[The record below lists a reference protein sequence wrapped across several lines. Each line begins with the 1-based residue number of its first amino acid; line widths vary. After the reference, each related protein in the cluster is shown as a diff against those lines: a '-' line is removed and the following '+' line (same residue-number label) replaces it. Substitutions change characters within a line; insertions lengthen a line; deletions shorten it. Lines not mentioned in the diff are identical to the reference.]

1 MAITIRD
8 VRAICTAPAGINLIV
23 VKVETS
29 EPGLYGLGCSTFAYR
44 HKAVACLIDDY
55 LKPLLVGRD
64 VSRIEDI
71 WQTMN
76 HNAYWRNGPVENNAI
91 SGVDMAL
98 WDIKGKMANMPVYDL
113 LGGKCREAAAVYRH
127 ADAPTLEGLADKVRA
142 YMADGL
148 RHIRVQWGGYGGKP
162 VREFAPVPNTQPALL
177 SGAYGG
183 KEVREFAPVDM
194 QDGVYYDPD
203 GYVRS
208 TVTLFEYLRKELGYE
223 IELLHDV
230 HERIAPSEAVRLA
243 KALEPYRLFF
253 LEDILSPEQGE
264 WFRQVRGQCAIP
276 LAQGELFNNPHEW
289 ERLIADRL
297 IDFIRVHISQ
307 IGGITPA
314 RKLAAQCEAYGIRT
328 AWHGPGDVSPV
339 GHAANV
345 HLDLACPNFGIQ
357 EWSGI
362 SDILMEVFPGSPE
375 LKGGYVYL
383 NGKPGLG
390 IDIDEK
396 LAAKFPCDGGV
407 TRWTQTRLPDGT
419 AHQP

>member
-1 MAITIRD
+1 MAVTIRD

-29 EPGLYGLGCSTFAYR
+29 EPGLYGLGCATFAYR
-44 HKAVACLIDDY
+44 HKAVACLVDDY

-64 VSRIEDI
+64 VARIEDL

-76 HNAYWRNGPVENNAI
+76 HNAYWRNGPVENNAV

-98 WDIKGKMANMPVYDL
+98 WDIKGKMAGMPVYDL

-127 ADAPTLEGLADKVRA
+127 ADGPTLEALTEKVRA
-142 YMADGL
+142 FMAEGL
-148 RHIRVQWGGYGGKP
+148 RHIRVQWGGYGGKS
-162 VREFAPVPNTQPALL
+162 VRDFAP
-177 SGAYGG
+177 SGS
-183 KEVREFAPVDM
+183 EE
-194 QDGVYYDPD
+194 GVYYDPD

-208 TVTLFEYLRKELGYE
+208 VTTMFAHLRKELGYD

-230 HERIAPSEAVRLA
+230 HERIAPSESIRLA

-264 WFRQVRGQCAIP
+264 WFRQVRAQSAIP
-276 LAQGELFNNPHEW
+276 IAQGELFNNPHEW

-314 RKLAAQCEAYGIRT
+314 RKLATLCEAFGIRT

-339 GHAANV
+339 GHAANI

-362 SDILMEVFPGSPE
+362 SDVLTEVFPGSPE
-375 LKGGYVYL
+375 LRGGYVYL

-407 TRWTQTRLPDGT
+407 TVWTQTRLPDGT

>member
-29 EPGLYGLGCSTFAYR
+29 EPGLYGLGCATFAYR
-44 HKAVACLIDDY
+44 HKAVALMVDEY
-55 LKPLLVGRD
+55 LKPLLVGRE
-64 VSRIEDI
+64 VHRIEDI

-76 HNAYWRNGPVENNAI
+76 HNSYWRNGPVENNAI

-98 WDIKGKMANMPVYDL
+98 WDIKGKLANMPLYDL
-113 LGGKCREAAAVYRH
+113 LGGKSREGAAVYRH
-127 ADAPTLEGLADKVRA
+127 ADAPTLEGLAEKVRGF
-142 YMADGL
+142 MADGL
-148 RHIRVQWGGYGGKP
+148 RHVRIQWGGYGGKS
-162 VREFAPVPNTQPALL
+162 VRDFAPEG
-177 SGAYGG
+177 S
-183 KEVREFAPVDM
+183 
-194 QDGVYYDPD
+194 QDGIYYDSD

-208 TVTLFEYLRKELGYE
+208 VITMFDYIRKDIGYE
-223 IELLHDV
+223 VELLHDV
-230 HERIAPSEAVRLA
+230 HERIAPSEAMRLA

-264 WFRQVRGQCAIP
+264 WFRKVRSQCATP

-289 ERLIADRL
+289 ERLVADRL

-314 RKLAAQCEAYGIRT
+314 RKLATLCEAFGVRT

-345 HLDLACPNFGIQ
+345 QLSVSAPNFGIQ
-357 EWSGI
+357 EWAGI
-362 SDILMEVFPGSPE
+362 NDVLHEVFPGSPE
-375 LKGGYVYL
+375 LRGGYVYA
-383 NGKPGLG
+383 NDKPGLG
-390 IDIDEK
+390 IDLNEE
-396 LAAKFPCDGGV
+396 LAAKYPCDGGV

>member
-1 MAITIRD
+1 
-8 VRAICTAPAGINLIV
+8 
-23 VKVETS
+23 
-29 EPGLYGLGCSTFAYR
+29 
-44 HKAVACLIDDY
+44 
-55 LKPLLVGRD
+55 
-64 VSRIEDI
+64 
-71 WQTMN
+71 
-76 HNAYWRNGPVENNAI
+76 
-91 SGVDMAL
+91 L
-98 WDIKGKMANMPVYDL
+98 WDIKGKMAGMPVYDL

-127 ADAPTLEGLADKVRA
+127 ADGPTLEALTEKVRA
-142 YMADGL
+142 FMADGL
-148 RHIRVQWGGYGGKP
+148 RHIRVQWGGYGGKS
-162 VREFAPVPNTQPALL
+162 VRDFAPAG
-177 SGAYGG
+177 SEEGI
-183 KEVREFAPVDM
+183 
-194 QDGVYYDPD
+194 YYDPD

-208 TVTLFEYLRKELGYE
+208 VTAMFAHLRKELGYD

-230 HERIAPSEAVRLA
+230 HERIAPSESIRLA

-264 WFRQVRGQCAIP
+264 WFRQVRAQSAIP

-314 RKLAAQCEAYGIRT
+314 RKLATLCEAFGIRT

-339 GHAANV
+339 GHAANI

-362 SDILMEVFPGSPE
+362 SDVLMEVFPGSPE
-375 LKGGYVYL
+375 LRGGYVYL

-407 TRWTQTRLPDGT
+407 TVWTQTRLPDGT

>member
-1 MAITIRD
+1 VAVTIRN

-29 EPGLYGLGCSTFAYR
+29 EPGLYGLGCATFAYR
-44 HKAVACLIDDY
+44 HKAVACLVDDY
-55 LKPLLVGRD
+55 LGPLLVGRD
-64 VSRIEDI
+64 VSRIEDL

-76 HNAYWRNGPVENNAI
+76 HNAYWRNGPIENNAI

-98 WDIKGKMANMPVYDL
+98 WDIKGKMAGMPVYDL

-127 ADAPTLEGLADKVRA
+127 ADAPSLEALAEKVRA
-142 YMADGL
+142 YMAQGL
-148 RHIRVQWGGYGGKP
+148 RHVRVQWGGYGGKP
-162 VREFAPVPNTQPALL
+162 VREFSPEGSQ
-177 SGAYGG
+177 
-183 KEVREFAPVDM
+183 E
-194 QDGVYYDPD
+194 GVYYDPD

-208 TVTLFEYLRKELGYE
+208 VVAMFGYLRKELGYE
-223 IELLHDV
+223 VELLHDV
-230 HERIAPSEAVRLA
+230 HERIAGSEAIRLA

-253 LEDILSPEQGE
+253 LEDALSPEQGV
-264 WFRQVRGQCAIP
+264 WLRALRSQCAIP
-276 LAQGELFNNPHEW
+276 IAQGELFNNPLEW
-289 ERLIADRL
+289 GSLVSERL
-297 IDFIRVHISQ
+297 IDFIRVHVTQ

-314 RKLAAQCEAYGIRT
+314 RKLASLCEAYGIRT

-345 HLDLACPNFGIQ
+345 HLDLATPNFGIQ

-362 SDILMEVFPGSPE
+362 DERLAEVFPGSPE
-375 LKGGYVYL
+375 LRGGYVYL

-390 IDIDEK
+390 LDLDEK
-396 LAAKFPCDGGV
+396 LAAKYPCDGGP

>member
-1 MAITIRD
+1 MPVLIRD

-64 VSRIEDI
+64 VSQIEDI

-76 HNAYWRNGPVENNAI
+76 HNAYWRNGPIENNAI

-113 LGGKCREAAAVYRH
+113 LGGKCREAAAIYQH
-127 ADAPTLEGLADKVRA
+127 ADAPTLEELTEKVREF
-142 YMADGL
+142 MAKGL
-148 RHIRVQWGGYGGKP
+148 RHVRVQWGGYGGKS
-162 VREFAPVPNTQPALL
+162 VRDFAPEGSA
-177 SGAYGG
+177 
-183 KEVREFAPVDM
+183 
-194 QDGVYYDPD
+194 DGVYYDPD
-203 GYVRS
+203 SYVRS
-208 TVTLFEYLRKELGYE
+208 VVTMFQHLRKELGYD

-230 HERIAPSEAVRLA
+230 HERIAPSESMRLA

-264 WFRQVRGQCAIP
+264 WFRKVRSQCAIP

-289 ERLIADRL
+289 EQLIADRL

-314 RKLAAQCEAYGIRT
+314 RKLATLCEANGIRT

-345 HLDLACPNFGIQ
+345 HLDFASVNFGIQ

-362 SDILMEVFPGSPE
+362 NDVLLEVFPGCPE
-375 LKGGYVYL
+375 QRGGYVYL

-390 IDIDEK
+390 IDLDEK
-396 LAAKFPCDGGV
+396 LAAKYPCDGGV
-407 TRWTQTRLPDGT
+407 TKWTQTRLPDGT

>member
-1 MAITIRD
+1 MAVTIRD
-8 VRAICTAPAGINLIV
+8 IRSICTAPAGTNLIT

-44 HKAVACLIDDY
+44 HKAVACLIDEY

-64 VSRIEDI
+64 VTRIEDL

-91 SGVDMAL
+91 SGVDIAL

-127 ADAPTLEGLADKVRA
+127 ADARTLAELTQKVRA
-142 YMADGL
+142 YMDEGL
-148 RHIRVQWGGYGGKP
+148 RHVRVQWGGYGGKS
-162 VREFAPVPNTQPALL
+162 VRDLAPE
-177 SGAYGG
+177 SS
-183 KEVREFAPVDM
+183 M
-194 QDGVYYDPD
+194 DGTYYDPD

-208 TVTLFEYLRKELGYE
+208 VVTMFAHLRRELGYD

-230 HERIAPSEAVRLA
+230 HERIAPSEAIRLA
-243 KALEPYRLFF
+243 KSLEPFRLFF
-253 LEDILSPEQGE
+253 LEDSLSPEQGE
-264 WFRQVRGQCAIP
+264 WYRQLRGQCATPI
-276 LAQGELFNNPHEW
+276 AQGELFNNPHEW

-297 IDFIRVHISQ
+297 IDFIRVHITQ

-314 RKLAAQCEAYGIRT
+314 RKLATLCEAFGVRT
-328 AWHGPGDVSPV
+328 AWHGPGDVSPI

-345 HLDLACPNFGIQ
+345 HLDLASLNFGIQ

-362 SDILMEVFPGSPE
+362 SDVLMEVFPGSPE
-375 LKGGYVYL
+375 LRGGYVYL

-390 IDIDEK
+390 IDLDET
-396 LAAKFPCDGGV
+396 LAAKYPCSGGV
-407 TRWTQTRLPDGT
+407 TTWTQTRLPDGT